1 MKKKAKQ
8 IANVMSNDSLE
19 VVAQMIVDEA
29 KGVRYEVYAD
39 GSSKNNKCG
48 CGWLV
53 LHKGAIIN
61 SGKYTFITAKV
72 NDSVRAEI
80 RAVIQALGDCP
91 PLCSVDVYVDCQVAI
106 ERIQA
111 YKLGDLQP
119 IYNKVAKG
127 KVIRYHWVKAH
138 RGNMYNEMVDS
149 LAFSATES

>member
-1 MKKKAKQ
+1 M
-8 IANVMSNDSLE
+8 
-19 VVAQMIVDEA
+19 
-29 KGVRYEVYAD
+29 
-39 GSSKNNKCG
+39 
-48 CGWLV
+48 
-53 LHKGAIIN
+53 LHKGVIIK

-80 RAVIQALGDCP
+80 RAVIHALGDCP
-91 PLCSVDVYVDCQVAI
+91 ISCSVDVYVDCQVAI

-111 YKLGDLQP
+111 CKLGDLQP

-127 KVIRYHWVKAH
+127 KTIRYHWVKAH